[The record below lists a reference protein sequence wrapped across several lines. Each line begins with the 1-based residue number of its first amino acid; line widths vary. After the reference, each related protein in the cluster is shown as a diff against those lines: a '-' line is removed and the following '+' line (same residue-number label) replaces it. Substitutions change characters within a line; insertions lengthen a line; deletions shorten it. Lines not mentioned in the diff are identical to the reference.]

1 MKNNKIKKNINIFI
15 VGVLTLSILGG
26 IVMANGHEVGA
37 LILVLGPVLMML
49 LLRFFAGD
57 GFKDAG
63 LGLNL
68 NKNWGWYIFS
78 FFMPILTIIVVI
90 ILGIIFDV
98 TTLND
103 DVSVFIPTLLLGIA
117 TQFIP
122 RLLLAVCEEWG
133 WRGYLEPRLALLGVP
148 DLQRHLF
155 VGFIWAIWHFPLILA
170 TPYTEISYAI
180 FLPFF
185 IIGLMISAI
194 VYGQVL
200 KASGSVWTSVLIHGV
215 ANAVIWAII
224 SGELISFNN
233 KLLAFPAPES
243 VFMIILMGGI
253 GYYLYYKLHRD

>member
-1 MKNNKIKKNINIFI
+1 MESNKIKINIIIFI
-15 VGVLTLSILGG
+15 AGVLTLSILGG
-26 IVMANGHEVGA
+26 ILMAKGHESGA
-37 LILVLGPVLMML
+37 LTLVLGPVLMML
-49 LLRFFAGD
+49 LLRFLAGD

-63 LGLNL
+63 LDLNL
-68 NKNWGWYIFS
+68 NKNWRWYIFS
-78 FFMPILTIIVVI
+78 FFMPIVVIIIVI
-90 ILGIIFDV
+90 ILGIMFGV

-103 DVSVFIPTLLLGIA
+103 DVSVFIPTLLPGIA
-117 TQFIP
+117 TQFMP

-148 DLQRHLF
+148 DLQRHLI

-180 FLPFF
+180 FFPFF
-185 IIGLMISAI
+185 VIGLMVSAI

-233 KLLAFPAPES
+233 KLLAYPAPES
-243 VFMIILMGGI
+243 IFMMLLMGGI
-253 GYYLYYKLHRD
+253 GYYLYHKSHRG

>member
-1 MKNNKIKKNINIFI
+1 MNNSKIKNNIIIFI

-26 IVMANGHEVGA
+26 IVMANGYEVGA

-63 LGLNL
+63 LGLKL
-68 NKNWGWYIFS
+68 NNNWGWYIFS
-78 FFMPILTIIVVI
+78 FFMPIVTIIVVI
-90 ILGIIFDV
+90 ILGIIFGV

-103 DVSVFIPTLLLGIA
+103 DMSVFIPTLMLGIA
-117 TQFIP
+117 TQFVP

-170 TPYTEISYAI
+170 TPYTEIPYAI
-180 FLPFF
+180 FFPLFV
-185 IIGLMISAI
+185 IGLMVSAI

-200 KASGSVWTSVLIHGV
+200 KASGSVWTAVLIHGV
-215 ANAVIWAII
+215 ANTVIWAII

-233 KLLAFPAPES
+233 KLLAYPAPES
-243 VFMIILMGGI
+243 IFMILLMGGI
-253 GYYLYYKLHRD
+253 GYYLYYKLLRD